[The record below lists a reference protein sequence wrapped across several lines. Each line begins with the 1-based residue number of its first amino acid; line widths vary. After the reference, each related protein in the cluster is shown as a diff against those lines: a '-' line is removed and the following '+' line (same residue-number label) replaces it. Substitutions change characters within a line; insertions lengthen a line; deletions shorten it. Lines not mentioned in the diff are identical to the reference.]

1 MTQETLEKAIKWFES
16 MGYHAEGDDCSS
28 VYLYLGGFS
37 VQLSTAEIEYRAD
50 LWDNELSR
58 KD

>member
-28 VYLYLGGFS
+28 VYLYLNGFS

-50 LWDNELSR
+50 LWDNEI
-58 KD
+58 K